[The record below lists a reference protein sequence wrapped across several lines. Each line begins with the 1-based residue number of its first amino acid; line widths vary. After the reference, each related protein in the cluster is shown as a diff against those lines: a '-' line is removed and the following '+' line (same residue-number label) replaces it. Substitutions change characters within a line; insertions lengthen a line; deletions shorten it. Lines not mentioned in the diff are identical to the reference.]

1 MSRSGLEG
9 PARKVALALL
19 LTALTFVSA
28 LGLTIWRY
36 EVAASRDVT
45 ALTGSGGSC
54 RQRGRTPLLAGS
66 IRNRGLWA
74 DAGRR

>member
-45 ALTGSGGSC
+45 ALNREAEALAANEAALRSGRKHPQS
-54 RQRGRTPLLAGS
+54 RTMG
-66 IRNRGLWA
+66 
-74 DAGRR
+74 